1 MNNKPM
7 DLTNIIHLYS
17 LISSVEDDKHTPLPQ
32 DELKALNWK
41 PQVVQRKPIN
51 RMSTEKFLDR
61 NLGDFFRYMINYSDN
76 FDL

>member
-41 PQVVQRKPIN
+41 PQVVQRKPFN
-51 RMSTEKFLDR
+51 RMNTEKFLER
-61 NLGDFFRYMINYSDN
+61 NLGDFFRYMIDYSDN
-76 FDL
+76 F

>member
-1 MNNKPM
+1 M

-61 NLGDFFRYMINYSDN
+61 NLGDFFRYMIDYSDN
-76 FDL
+76 F

>member
-1 MNNKPM
+1 MNNKTI

-17 LISSVEDDKHTPLPQ
+17 LITSAEDARNMPLSQ
-32 DELKALNWK
+32 KELKALNWK

-61 NLGDFFRYMINYSDN
+61 NLGDFFRYMIDYSDN
-76 FDL
+76 F

>member
-1 MNNKPM
+1 MNNKTM

-41 PQVVQRKPIN
+41 PQVVQRKPFN
-51 RMSTEKFLDR
+51 RMSTERFLER
-61 NLGDFFRYMINYSDN
+61 NLGDFFRYMIDYSDN
-76 FDL
+76 F

>member
-1 MNNKPM
+1 MNNKTM

-41 PQVVQRKPIN
+41 PQVVQRKPFN
-51 RMSTEKFLDR
+51 RMNTEKFLER
-61 NLGDFFRYMINYSDN
+61 NLGDFFRYMIDYSDN
-76 FDL
+76 F

>member
-32 DELKALNWK
+32 EELKALNWK
-41 PQVVQRKPIN
+41 PQVVQRKPFN
-51 RMSTEKFLDR
+51 RMNTEKFLDR
-61 NLGDFFRYMINYSDN
+61 NLGDFFRYMIDYSDN
-76 FDL
+76 F

>member
-1 MNNKPM
+1 M

-61 NLGDFFRYMINYSDN
+61 NLGDFFRYMIDYSEI
-76 FDL
+76 

>member
-1 MNNKPM
+1 M

-32 DELKALNWK
+32 DELKALNWR

-51 RMSTEKFLDR
+51 RMNTEKFLDR
-61 NLGDFFRYMINYSDN
+61 NLGDFFRYMIDYSDN
-76 FDL
+76 F

>member
-17 LISSVEDDKHTPLPQ
+17 LITSNEENIQPSLPQ
-32 DELKALNWK
+32 EELKALKWK
-41 PQVVQRKPIN
+41 PQVVKRKPFN

-61 NLGDFFRYMINYSDN
+61 NLGDFFRYMIEYSEI
-76 FDL
+76 

>member
-1 MNNKPM
+1 M

-32 DELKALNWK
+32 DELKALNWR

-61 NLGDFFRYMINYSDN
+61 NLGDFFRYMIDYSDN
-76 FDL
+76 F